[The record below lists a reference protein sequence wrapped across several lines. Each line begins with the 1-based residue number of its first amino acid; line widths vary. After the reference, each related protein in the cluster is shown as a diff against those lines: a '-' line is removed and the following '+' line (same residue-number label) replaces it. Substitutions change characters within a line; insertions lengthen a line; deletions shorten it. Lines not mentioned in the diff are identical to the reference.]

1 MDTHISGPLKKTA
14 DGLAV
19 KDRYGQNCGFYNDV
33 AGLLCACKDKDI
45 KLGVASRTSAPA
57 LARELLDLLVVPKT
71 STVNAPNA
79 FSMFDYTEMY
89 PGSKVTHFQ
98 KLQKKSGL
106 PFEEMLF
113 FDDEARNKNVE
124 SLGVVMYLVRDGVTT
139 SEVDNGIKEWRQRNG
154 RTKQE
159 NL

>member
-1 MDTHISGPLKKTA
+1 MR
-14 DGLAV
+14 
-19 KDRYGQNCGFYNDV
+19 DRYNQDCGFYNDV
-33 AGLLCACKDKDI
+33 AGLLCACKDKGI
-45 KLGVASRTSAPA
+45 TLGVASRTSAPD

-71 STVNAPNA
+71 STVDAPNA
-79 FSMFDYTEMY
+79 FSMFDHTEMY
-89 PGSKVTHFQ
+89 PGSKITHFQ
-98 KLQKKSGL
+98 KLQKKSAL

-139 SEVDNGIKEWRQRNG
+139 SVVDKGIQEWRQRNG
-154 RTKQE
+154 RMKQE